1 MEENFRFVR
10 LRIDKQGLVDK
21 VEDVLAN
28 ARKFCL
34 DLLLVILNFLDIL
47 GVAFDVLLLLDGG
60 KDAPGRAPRTNNIL
74 EGNSQNVSLL
84 Q

>member
-10 LRIDKQGLVDK
+10 LRVDKQGLVDE

-28 ARKFCL
+28 ACKFSL
-34 DLLLVILNFLDIL
+34 DLLFVVLNFLYIL
-47 GVAFDVLLLLDGG
+47 GVALDVLLLLDGG
-60 KDAPGRAPRTNNIL
+60 KDAPGRASSSNNIL

>member
-10 LRIDKQGLVDK
+10 LRVDKQGLVDE

-28 ARKFCL
+28 ASKFSL
-34 DLLLVILNFLDIL
+34 DLLFVVLNFLDIL
-47 GVAFDVLLLLDGG
+47 SVALDVLLLLDGG
-60 KDAPGRAPRTNNIL
+60 KDAPGRASSSNNIL
-74 EGNSQNVSLL
+74 EGNSQNVSLF

>member
-10 LRIDKQGLVDK
+10 LRVDKQGLVDE

-34 DLLLVILNFLDIL
+34 DLLLVVLNFLDIL
-47 GVAFDVLLLLDGG
+47 GVALDVLLLLDGG
-60 KDAPGRAPRTNNIL
+60 KDAPGRASSSNNIL

>member
-10 LRIDKQGLVDK
+10 LRVNQQGLVDE

-28 ARKFCL
+28 ARKFSL
-34 DLLLVILNFLDIL
+34 DLLFVVLNFLDIL
-47 GVAFDVLLLLDGG
+47 GVALDVLLLLDGAE
-60 KDAPGRAPRTNNIL
+60 DAPGRAPCTNNIL

>member
-10 LRIDKQGLVDK
+10 LRVDKQGLVDEVK
-21 VEDVLAN
+21 DVLAN
-28 ARKFCL
+28 ARKFSL
-34 DLLLVILNFLDIL
+34 DLLFVVLNFLDIL
-47 GVAFDVLLLLDGG
+47 GVAFDVLLLLDGA
-60 KDAPGRAPRTNNIL
+60 KNAPGRASCTNNIL